1 MNGFMAEAVGAHKE
15 SLGSPLPI
23 TASLDSSAISRA
35 PELVVHCDHIAA
47 RLGTRTIWRDVTLR
61 IHAGEFVAV
70 VGPNG
75 AGKST
80 LLRAL
85 LGLVPLAE
93 GRVMVLGR
101 RVRRGNRAVSYLPQ
115 RRVFDADVRIRG
127 RDLVRLGLDGTR
139 WGVPLPG
146 LRTCLRQGDAVRGER
161 RRI

>member
-1 MNGFMAEAVGAHKE
+1 MNGFMAEAAAAHLE
-15 SLGSPLPI
+15 RVNASIPI
-23 TASLDSSAISRA
+23 AASLDSSASSRA
-35 PELVVHCDHIAA
+35 PEVPEVVVRCDHATA
-47 RLGTRTIWRDVTLR
+47 RLGTRIIWRDVTLR

-93 GRVMVLGR
+93 GRVTVLGHP
-101 RVRRGNRAVSYLPQ
+101 VRRGNRAVSYLPQ

-139 WGVPLPG
+139 WGVP
-146 LRTCLRQGDAVRGER
+146 
-161 RRI
+161 